1 MKPDLAQ
8 PGDRMPRLVF
18 AVAFLAALA
27 VGTACSTPA
36 TRTGPGAT
44 AAAAASPEPGPRV
57 VCEYERPTGSNI
69 PVRTCRP
76 VADDLQR
83 NRARDA
89 ATDDLNRPQT
99 QSRSGH

>member
-1 MKPDLAQ
+1 
-8 PGDRMPRLVF
+8 MPRLVF

-27 VGTACSTPA
+27 AGAACSTPA

-44 AAAAASPEPGPRV
+44 AAAAASPEPGARV

-69 PVRTCRP
+69 PVRTCHR
-76 VADDLQR
+76 VADDQQR
-83 NRARDA
+83 DHARDA
-89 ATDDLNRPQT
+89 AIDDLNRPQT

>member
-1 MKPDLAQ
+1 
-8 PGDRMPRLVF
+8 MPRLVF

-27 VGTACSTPA
+27 AGAACSTPA
-36 TRTGPGAT
+36 TRTGPG

-69 PVRTCRP
+69 PVRTCRR
-76 VADDLQR
+76 VADDQQR
-83 NRARDA
+83 DHARDA
-89 ATDDLNRPQT
+89 AIDDLNRPQT